1 MTLGCRGAGGRRRA
15 ASTLALGVAGLFLAL
30 PARGQFGIREEHST
44 TARLELH
51 ADGSAASDAFDHAAA
66 ARALSGGVGLA
77 TQRVLVGLYVLAITS
92 VEQAKGQFGIDAYL
106 YLRSSQGTYSGS
118 CPPVEG
124 SVCPA
129 QDSIGRILVNSKD
142 VAVTT
147 INKFASDAN
156 TTTQFRIKGTLTASF
171 QYQAWPFESTQLEVA
186 IEDPIRSNSSL
197 KLMPLDSF
205 TSLSPTVAA
214 PGWNLH
220 AAENRTT
227 IVTRASD
234 VLYRRED
241 ASASFSRVSFFI
253 LLSRPALSAFLKYLL
268 PPTLILVM
276 QVFAMLITPDS
287 VATRVSMAGSG
298 LVTAVLFHTQL
309 TAQTPPANYLV
320 FSDRF
325 MLATYFV
332 IVINGVGSVLVIK
345 AKSRGLRAGSRRE
358 AAGWQAH
365 AQSEAVMTA
374 SLLAAAMAVLAAWL
388 GDYDMGLQVALG
400 ATPPLLTLAAVSSAG
415 ALCSHWMCG
424 CHCVTPAE
432 VLLARQR
439 VADRKLARQ
448 GPSSAMAA
456 HSSGVLQSPTDRG
469 ARLEGGPCG
478 GAPGKGSAAPAAA
491 APTSAATGPA
501 APSADSAPRAGSPLR
516 VSTAPPVPAAAV
528 IASDSAEMAEA
539 WAEAAANT
547 CCPCHHSAVRRAMSV
562 AHSRRQWRSH
572 RMADTDSPQGLLLAR
587 PRGYQT
593 TGSDDWQPTLQAE

>member
-1 MTLGCRGAGGRRRA
+1 MQQGPIGVGGRRPA
-15 ASTLALGVAGLFLAL
+15 ATWVAYCIAGLFLAL
-30 PARGQFGIREEHST
+30 PALGQFGVREEHST
-44 TARLELH
+44 TAQFELR
-51 ADGSAASDAFDHAAA
+51 ADGSAAGDGFHHAAA
-66 ARALSGGVGLA
+66 ARALSGDVGLA
-77 TQRVLVGLYVLAITS
+77 TQRVLVGLYVLGITS

-142 VAVTT
+142 VTVTT

-156 TTTQFRIKGTLTASF
+156 TTTQFRIKGTMTASF

-197 KLMPLDSF
+197 TLLPLDSF
-205 TSLSPTVAA
+205 TSLSPTVSA

-309 TAQTPPANYLV
+309 TSQTPPANYLV
-320 FSDRF
+320 FADRF

-345 AKSRGLRAGSRRE
+345 AKSRGVRAGTRRE

-374 SLLAAAMAVLAAWL
+374 SLLAAAFAVLASWL
-388 GDYDMGLQVALG
+388 GEYDLGLQVALG

-415 ALCSHWMCG
+415 ALLSHWMCG

-432 VLLARQR
+432 VLLAQQR
-439 VADRKLARQ
+439 VADRKNPGR
-448 GPSSAMAA
+448 G
-456 HSSGVLQSPTDRG
+456 SSGVAASRSTGALKSPATP
-469 ARLEGGPCG
+469 AAPLEGGPG
-478 GAPGKGSAAPAAA
+478 GASSTLGAAADAAA
-491 APTSAATGPA
+491 AGTAHPPPEVAFAA
-501 APSADSAPRAGSPLR
+501 RAGSPLR
-516 VSTAPPVPAAAV
+516 VSTAPPRRIAAA
-528 IASDSAEMAEA
+528 IESESAEMAAA
-539 WAEAAANT
+539 WAEAASNT
-547 CCPCHHSAVRRAMSV
+547 CCPCHQSAVRRAMSV

-572 RMADTDSPQGLLLAR
+572 RRGGTDSPQGLLLTRA
-587 PRGYQT
+587 PGYQAA
-593 TGSDDWQPTLQAE
+593 GAVDWEPTLQAE